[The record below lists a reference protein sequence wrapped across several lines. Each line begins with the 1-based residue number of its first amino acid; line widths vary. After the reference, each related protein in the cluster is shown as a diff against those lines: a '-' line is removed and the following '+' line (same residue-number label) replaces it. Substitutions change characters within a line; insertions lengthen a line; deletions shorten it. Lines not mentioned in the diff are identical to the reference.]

1 MEYRQATDDDLQ
13 GIVDLQHKNL
23 IQHLTDAEKADGFLS
38 VAFTKEQFKTMNDQT
53 GIIVCKAGDR
63 VCGYLCASSLEFN
76 KAFPLVA
83 AMMETFPKLSYKEKT
98 LDQYPAIIIGPW
110 CIASE
115 CRGQGVFLNM
125 WSALN
130 NMRRTNELMVT
141 FISTKNLRSYH
152 AAKKV
157 GMREIS
163 TFQFKGN
170 DFFVLVKRL
179 S

>member
-1 MEYRQATDDDLQ
+1 MEYLQATDNDLQ
-13 GIVDLQHKNL
+13 GILDLQQKNL

-38 VAFTKEQFKTMNDQT
+38 VAFTEAQFKTMNDQT
-53 GIIVCKAGDR
+53 GIIVCKAGDQ

-115 CRGQGVFLNM
+115 SRGKGVFANM
-125 WSALN
+125 WLALN
-130 NMRRTNELMVT
+130 KMRCTNELMVT
-141 FISTKNLRSYH
+141 FIATQNLRSYH

-157 GMREIS
+157 GMEAIS

-170 DFFVLVKRL
+170 DFFVLVR
-179 S
+179 